1 VTFKVLIV
9 DDSVA
14 VQETLRD
21 VVDSVPGF
29 EVVGYATSEAEATE
43 LLHFHGG
50 RIDLVL
56 LDLLI
61 KDGSG
66 FNLISRASGEP
77 KARVVVVSGYV
88 TPGVAT
94 RCIALG
100 ADAAYTK
107 SDAPS
112 LIAYLENFARPA
124 AAA

>member
-1 VTFKVLIV
+1 MTFKVLIV

-21 VVDSVPGF
+21 LVDSVEGF
-29 EVVGYATSEAEATE
+29 KVVGFATSEVEACE
-43 LLHFHGG
+43 LLDVHDG

-66 FNLISRASGEP
+66 FNLISRASGAP
-77 KARVVVVSGYV
+77 KASVVVVSGYV
-88 TPGVAT
+88 TPGVAA
-94 RCIALG
+94 RCVALG

-112 LIAYLENFARPA
+112 LIAYLETFARPA
-124 AAA
+124 PAA